1 MSNVVIDLSKLI
13 QQTQEDYEEFQSRSA
28 ERGDDYKI
36 FYPSDNGKFLLKLL
50 FNVQSQTVQRKII
63 RHSKVPCLQMY
74 GEDCPVCN
82 AIENIINVKG
92 KKTGIENKYGYKVRG
107 ICYAKIIDHQINYR
121 YFNKPDGPQVGDVIL
136 FMYPITIYKGI
147 TKIFM
152 DAGEHLA
159 SLVSENDGLLVEVER
174 SQKAGGFPE
183 YSINVYPYGKVKVF
197 KDQPDRSGDDQFLDL
212 LAELPN
218 INNAVVPHMP
228 DAETRDKVRALAETI
243 VQEYLKGNAVN
254 PGDTK
259 NKVDDEVDDEVDDK
273 IDDEDVRAEAIQ
285 NQVRSQAETAKEN
298 KASQSTGSF
307 FTVPRDFSSEHN
319 MPPCFGSHI
328 DGDTKCLACPHEADC
343 YINTSGV

>member
-1 MSNVVIDLSKLI
+1 MSNVVIDLSRLI
-13 QQTQEDYEEFQSRSA
+13 QQAQEDYEEFQRRSN
-28 ERGDDYKI
+28 ERGDNHKV
-36 FYPSDNGKFLLKLL
+36 FYPGDNGKFLLKLL
-50 FNVQSQTVQRKII
+50 FNTQSQIVQRKII
-63 RHSKVPCLQMY
+63 RHSKMPCLQMY

-82 AIENIINVKG
+82 AIENVINVKG
-92 KKTGIENKYGYKVRG
+92 KETGIENKYGYKVRG

-121 YFNKPDGPQVGDVIL
+121 YFNKSDGPQVGDVIL

-228 DAETRDKVRALAETI
+228 DEETRDKVRALSETI
-243 VQEYLKGNAVN
+243 IQEYLKENAVN

-259 NKVDDEVDDEVDDK
+259 NKVDDEVDNE
-273 IDDEDVRAEAIQ
+273 IDNEDVRAEAIQ
-285 NQVRSQAETAKEN
+285 NQVRSQAKETAKEN
-298 KASQSTGSF
+298 KASQSTES
-307 FTVPRDFSSEHN
+307 VPSSEDN
-319 MPPCFGSHI
+319 MPSCFGSHI